1 MKGLQFTKIAGFWCF
16 ENRARDRKG
25 NNTLTTQGNNLFVR
39 SLSALWLRV
48 KAIALITVDIR
59 DILFFS
65 GLVSLWYGLWLK
77 DPWISFVVCGAILMF
92 TGYIMRSK

>member
-1 MKGLQFTKIAGFWCF
+1 M
-16 ENRARDRKG
+16 
-25 NNTLTTQGNNLFVR
+25 TTQEHNLFVR
-39 SLSALWLRV
+39 MLSAIWFRI

-77 DPWISFVVCGAILMF
+77 DPWISFVVCGAILML